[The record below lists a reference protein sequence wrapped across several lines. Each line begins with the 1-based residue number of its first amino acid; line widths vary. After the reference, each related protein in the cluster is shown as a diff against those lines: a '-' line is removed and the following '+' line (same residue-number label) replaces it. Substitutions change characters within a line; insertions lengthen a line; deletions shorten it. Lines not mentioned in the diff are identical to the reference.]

1 MKEKHKNGW
10 NILIM
15 IFTKLKKYLYS
26 KKCLKQRRQPPTPPS
41 SKVESI
47 FTPKKSP
54 GYGCYRGPTCT
65 HSKQGLWLAGKTK
78 RDGDMTMPLSLKT
91 IGSAGYRDQ
100 WNKMFGCV

>member
-26 KKCLKQRRQPPTPPS
+26 KKCLTAPTPPS

-65 HSKQGLWLAGKTK
+65 HSKQGLWLAGKTMGMVTK
-78 RDGDMTMPLSLKT
+78 QCPYPWK
-91 IGSAGYRDQ
+91 Q
-100 WNKMFGCV
+100 